1 GDGAGILL
9 QLPHELL
16 RGLIGDDLPPPGQY
30 GVAVCFLPQDYERRA
45 ERERLLTDTVEAEG
59 QRVVGW
65 RDVPVDKDYVGI
77 TANYF
82 APYVK
87 QMVVAASDEL
97 ARDQVAFERKLYV
110 IRRVAEI

>member
-1 GDGAGILL
+1 D
-9 QLPHELL
+9 EFL
-16 RGLIGDDLPPPGQY
+16 RGVLDEDLPPPGAY
-30 GVAVCFLPQDYERRA
+30 GVCVCFLPREEERRA
-45 ERERLLTDTVEAEG
+45 ELERLLTDAVEAEG

-77 TANYF
+77 TANLY